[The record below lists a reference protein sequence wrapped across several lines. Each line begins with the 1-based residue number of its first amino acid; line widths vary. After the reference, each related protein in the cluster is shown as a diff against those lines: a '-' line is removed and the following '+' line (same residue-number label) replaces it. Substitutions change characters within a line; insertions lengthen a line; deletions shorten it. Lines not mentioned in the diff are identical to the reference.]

1 MLNERA
7 QLLLKTLIERYIA
20 DGQPVGS
27 RTLSR
32 VSNLDLSAASIRNI
46 MSDLEEMGLLASPHT
61 SAGRVPTARGYRVFV
76 DQLITITPPEAAALQ
91 QMHNGLH
98 PDSPQRLAAAASQ
111 LLSDLTCFAGVV
123 MMPKRPDM
131 AFRQVEFLRLSEK
144 RILLILVTLDGDV
157 QNHLLLT
164 AKDYTS
170 SELIEAAN
178 YLNHHYAG
186 QALDRVVAD
195 LQAELG
201 SLQADIANLM
211 NAAIRAGQQAL
222 QDDSQAVVIAGE
234 KRLLGVDDL
243 SSNLSNLRG
252 LFDIFE
258 RKTELLHLL
267 ENSRQ
272 AQGVRLFIGDESG
285 VMPLGEC
292 SVITAPYRI
301 NSQVVGTLGVI
312 GPTRMAYER
321 VIPIVD
327 ITARLV
333 SGALSHAD

>member
-123 MMPKRPDM
+123 MMPKRPVL